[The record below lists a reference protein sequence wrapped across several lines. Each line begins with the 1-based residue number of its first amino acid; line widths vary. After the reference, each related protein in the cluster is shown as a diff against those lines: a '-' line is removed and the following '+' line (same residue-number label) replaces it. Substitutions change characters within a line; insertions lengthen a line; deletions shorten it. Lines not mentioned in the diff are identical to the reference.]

1 MTEALLPSVKKE
13 VEEDSFISC
22 SFRNTVFFVVLLLG
36 GLLYLQVASTT
47 ECSFRVAIV
56 APATG
61 YQSETELAPQKT
73 PEPAK
78 IPEEPKI
85 LETPKILG
93 EPKNFCVPQKLVGA
107 LAIDFNMDKLEERF
121 QELSESSKQFFENGE
136 HKPGDC
142 EVKKLKNIAIIIP
155 FRDMTE
161 DLFRTKQFLVSRL
174 KAMRLNS
181 F

>member
-1 MTEALLPSVKKE
+1 MREALLPSVERE
-13 VEEDSFISC
+13 VKEDSFISC
-22 SFRNTVFFVVLLLG
+22 SFRDTVFFVVILLG

-47 ECSFRVAIV
+47 ECSLSVAVV

-61 YQSETELAPQKT
+61 YQSQAELATQKT
-73 PEPAK
+73 PEP
-78 IPEEPKI
+78 EEPKI
-85 LETPKILG
+85 PE

-107 LAIDFNMDKLEERF
+107 LGIDFNMDKLEDRF
-121 QELSESSKQFFENGE
+121 QELSESSKDFFENGE
-136 HKPGDC
+136 HTPEDC
-142 EVKKLKNIAIIIP
+142 EVKRLKNIAIIIP

-174 KAMRLNS
+174 KATRLNS